1 MSKLNEIINIDFS
14 SKGFSLYNIYK
25 NYLENLFELFYLFL
39 KDDSTGFWWESITL
53 ILEYLQLLTYII
65 DEKVS
70 KYS

>member
-1 MSKLNEIINIDFS
+1 MSKLNEIINIDFN

-53 ILEYLQLLTYII
+53 IL
-65 DEKVS
+65 
-70 KYS
+70 